1 MRLVRQTA
9 ALCCIA
15 LVLLAG
21 CSGLPGVGGGGG
33 AAYTAADEPLNTS
46 ALQGDHTENLRE
58 AGSFTVTLNGTSTVG
73 NDTSTQQTVVRADLE
88 ANRTYQSSQVDQRLA
103 GQSSGV
109 ASELYV
115 EDGTGYARFVLGTGN
130 QSQAQ
135 YQTVDLSQLPAG
147 SSAPSEQFLTL
158 DQYFAI
164 TEGANW
170 TQEGTESF
178 RGTTVTRYTIED
190 DYNGSALTGGSGAN
204 VTDFGATL
212 LVTADGTVRSFGFDA
227 TVEQQGR
234 TVNVSNTLVV
244 TDVGSTT
251 VEEPEW
257 LDEARNASD
266 GQGDGQGQQGRL
278 AA

>member
-21 CSGLPGVGGGGG
+21 CSGVPGLGGGGG
-33 AAYTAADEPLNTS
+33 EAYTAADEPLNTT
-46 ALQGDHTENLRE
+46 ALQADHTENLRE
-58 AGSFTVTLNGTSTVG
+58 AGSFTVRLNGTSTVG
-73 NDTSTQQTVVRADLE
+73 NDTSTQQTVIRADLE
-88 ANRTYQSSQVDQRLA
+88 SNRTYQRSQVDQSLA

-109 ASELYV
+109 ESELYV
-115 EDGTGYARFVLGTGN
+115 DNGTGYARFVLGSGN

-135 YQTVDLSQLPAG
+135 YQTVDLSQLPPG

-170 TQEGTESF
+170 TQQGTESF
-178 RGTTVTRYTIED
+178 RGTTVTRYTIEG
-190 DYNGSALTGGSGAN
+190 DYNESALTGGTAAN

-212 LVTADGTVRSFGFDA
+212 LVTGDGTVRSFGFNA

-234 TVNVSNTLVV
+234 AVNVSNTIVV
-244 TDVGSTT
+244 TDVGSTA
-251 VEEPEW
+251 VEEPDW
-257 LDEARNASD
+257 LDEARNASG
-266 GQGDGQGQQGRL
+266 GQGGGQGQQGDL
-278 AA
+278 AV